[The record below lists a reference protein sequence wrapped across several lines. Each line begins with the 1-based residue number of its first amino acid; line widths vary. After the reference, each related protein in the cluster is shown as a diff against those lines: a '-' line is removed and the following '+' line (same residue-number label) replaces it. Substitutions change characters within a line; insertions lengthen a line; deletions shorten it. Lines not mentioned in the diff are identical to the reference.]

1 MTRKRYENAKRKIR
15 HCKMGN
21 KEQIGIMKNFALFAG
36 LSFVVLQANGSTLD
50 IGKIAQY
57 KFNGQG
63 IDSYGSNNLVLNSG
77 VNFVTDRFGDTN
89 KAIVFNSSTGQAS
102 SLNSIGIYGNQ
113 SRSISMWVKADSLN
127 SDLLGWGEINDPPSG
142 EGFLI
147 HMTPENGHQISVWG
161 SFADIHSPNLGVSFF
176 NAWKQLIY
184 VYDGSVSNASI
195 YVNGS
200 LIGTSQA
207 GAMINTDVFNTAN
220 TILRIGDRGDGRGL
234 AGIGTAID
242 DISIYNRALNTSE
255 AQQLYQIESVP
266 EPSALS
272 LLAVGLG
279 GLAMMRRRRS

>member
-1 MTRKRYENAKRKIR
+1 
-15 HCKMGN
+15 MG
-21 KEQIGIMKNFALFAG
+21 
-36 LSFVVLQANGSTLD
+36 
-50 IGKIAQY
+50 
-57 KFNGQG
+57 
-63 IDSYGSNNLVLNSG
+63 SG
-77 VNFVTDRFGDTN
+77 VQGAAREHVGRAGRGC
-89 KAIVFNSSTGQAS
+89 VRP
-102 SLNSIGIYGNQ
+102 L
-113 SRSISMWVKADSLN
+113 
-127 SDLLGWGEINDPPSG
+127 DLCIFYKRVLRRLVCEHAHKPSVGPWAPFLGFSKG
-142 EGFLI
+142 
-147 HMTPENGHQISVWG
+147 TVWG

-207 GAMINTDVFNTAN
+207 GAMINTDFFNTAN

-279 GLAMMRRRRS
+279 GLALVRRRRS